1 MAKLRKRQTAALR
14 VLRRSGAL
22 LFLNVAAVLAQA
34 VCLDVAVDEI
44 PAGEGNTVY
53 DYELLKKF
61 SYAEM
66 GVTVLSY
73 LLLISYYRESWHSYL
88 KLELLPRAVGSKLHS
103 TPFFYRGE
111 LLGSLLAEA
120 LVLTIQPVPWA
131 TSNVWAYEALGL
143 FTFFRIYLVGRF
155 VRDLAQVQAQREVL
169 HSMQEGRSAVPLSF
183 RLAFKIL
190 YAARPA
196 ETLSTVFAISYA
208 ALAFAIHVSERDVD
222 ATFDDY
228 NNCFWFIIVTMTT
241 VGYGDIY
248 PTGAL
253 GRCIAAVACVWG
265 IVLLSLVITVITDH
279 LSLNGGEA
287 RVIQLVR
294 DDLLRRDEMRAA
306 AALVQDAWLHRRRR
320 RRHAVDGGGGLAG
333 GGLAGGGGGRE
344 ARVADGQKQLA
355 LLHEVLKHRR
365 QRTLFTMEES
375 QNADLLERVGGLEHE
390 LSARLQR
397 LEDTQAQILARLDGL
412 HDRRK

>member
-88 KLELLPRAVGSKLHS
+88 KLELLPRAVGSKLYS

-248 PTGAL
+248 LSTALTSARRAPSAGASRRSRACGGSCCSRSSSPSSPTTSRSTAARRASFSSCATTCSAATRCAPPPRSCRTRGSTGAD
-253 GRCIAAVACVWG
+253 ADATP
-265 IVLLSLVITVITDH
+265 STV
-279 LSLNGGEA
+279 
-287 RVIQLVR
+287 
-294 DDLLRRDEMRAA
+294 AA
-306 AALVQDAWLHRRRR
+306 AAGWPAAGWPAVAAGARPGWRTGRSSWRCCTRCSSTGGSGRSSRWRSRRT
-320 RRHAVDGGGGLAG
+320 
-333 GGLAGGGGGRE
+333 
-344 ARVADGQKQLA
+344 
-355 LLHEVLKHRR
+355 
-365 QRTLFTMEES
+365 RTCS
-375 QNADLLERVGGLEHE
+375 
-390 LSARLQR
+390 SASAASS
-397 LEDTQAQILARLDGL
+397 TS
-412 HDRRK
+412 